1 MKKILALALCLSLLA
16 CSAIAAAEGT
26 LSICSPNS
34 DGLLSIIPL
43 FEQKT
48 GIDVTVESLG
58 TGDCMKRIESE
69 SAQEYGTFDL
79 MYGGSLANYVANA
92 GLFQDYVSPE
102 DANLMEAYRNTRG
115 YCTNYTI
122 DGSVLLVNKDLLAQ
136 AGVEVKGYA
145 DLLQPEL
152 VGKIASADPSSSSS
166 AFCQLT
172 NMLLAMGG
180 YESDEAWQ
188 YVQDLFVGQ
197 QVAITSGSSAVYKG
211 VYNGEYAVGLTY
223 EDPCA
228 TLIKDG
234 ATNIEIIYPV
244 EGTVF
249 LPAQIGIVKN
259 AKNVE
264 AAKAFVDF
272 MLSEEAQ
279 IFLAENT
286 TSRNVRDVVYTNDT
300 MKHLNDIYLIFED
313 SDYVIANTSAL
324 KEKVLDIMMDM

>member
-1 MKKILALALCLSLLA
+1 MKKILALVLAMALLCA
-16 CSAIAAAEGT
+16 SAAALAEGT

-43 FEQKT
+43 FEEKT
-48 GIDVTVESLG
+48 GIKVAVESLG
-58 TGDCMKRIESE
+58 TGDCMKRIDSE
-69 SAQEYGTFDL
+69 AAQEYSTFDL

-92 GLFQDYVSPE
+92 DLFQDYVSPE
-102 DANLMEAYRNTRG
+102 DVNLMEAYKNTRG

-122 DGSVLLVNKDLLAQ
+122 DGSVLLVNKDLLAE
-136 AGVEVKGYA
+136 AGVTVNGYA
-145 DLLQPEL
+145 DLLQEAL
-152 VGKIASADPSSSSS
+152 KGKIASADPASSSS

-180 YESDEAWQ
+180 YESEEAWQ
-188 YVQDLFVGQ
+188 YVTDLFVGQ

-234 ATNIEIIYPV
+234 ATNIEVIYPV

-249 LPAQIGIVKN
+249 LPAQIGIIKN

-264 AAKAFVDF
+264 NAKAFVDF

-279 IFLAENT
+279 IYLAENT
-286 TSRNVRDVVYTNDT
+286 TSRNVREVVYTNET
-300 MKHLNDIYLIFED
+300 MKQLGEIYLIFED

-324 KEKVLDIMMDM
+324 KEKVQEIMMDM

>member
-1 MKKILALALCLSLLA
+1 MKKILALVLAMALLCA
-16 CSAIAAAEGT
+16 SAAALAEGT

-43 FEQKT
+43 FEEKT
-48 GIDVTVESLG
+48 GIKVAVESLG
-58 TGDCMKRIESE
+58 TGDCMKRIASE
-69 SAQEYGTFDL
+69 VEQEFATFDL

-92 GLFQDYVSPE
+92 DLFQDYVSPE
-102 DANLMEAYRNTRG
+102 DANLMEAYKNTRG

-122 DGSVLLVNKDLLAQ
+122 DGSVLLVNKDLLAE
-136 AGVEVKGYA
+136 AGVTVTGYA
-145 DLLQPEL
+145 DLLQDAL
-152 VGKIASADPSSSSS
+152 KGKIASADPASSSS

-180 YESDEAWQ
+180 YESEEAWK
-188 YVQDLFVGQ
+188 YVEDLFVGQ

-234 ATNIEIIYPV
+234 ATNIEVIYPV

-249 LPAQIGIVKN
+249 LPAQIGIIKN

-264 AAKAFVDF
+264 EAKAFVDF

-279 IFLAENT
+279 IYLAENT
-286 TSRNVRDVVYTNDT
+286 TSRNVREVVYTNET
-300 MKHLNDIYLIFED
+300 MKQLSEIYLIFED

-324 KEKVLDIMMDM
+324 KEKVQDIMMDM